1 MLLRP
6 ESTNNGWAPGM
17 LRRGVCG
24 EWTHGEGDMEGMEGK
39 EWGPDGANMVKGK
52 GQMVDENEDR
62 NRSKGQ
68 TTDGNDRH
76 GR

>member
-6 ESTNNGWAPGM
+6 ESTNNGSAPGV
-17 LRRGVCG
+17 LRRGAGV
-24 EWTHGEGDMEGMEGK
+24 EWTRGEGDMEGMEGK
-39 EWGPDGANMVKGK
+39 ERGPDGANMVKGK
-52 GQMVDENEDR
+52 GHTVDENEDR
-62 NRSKGQ
+62 NQSKGQ